1 MFVQHG
7 CGMAVVQGGH
17 GMVYS
22 LDMAVVGL
30 LFGMGRL
37 WCSPSLIAV
46 LILCRIGRY
55 KTLS

>member
-1 MFVQHG
+1 
-7 CGMAVVQGGH
+7 MAVVQGGH

-55 KTLS
+55 KTLI